1 VGGEVI
7 SIVLPAYNEAAHIES
22 NVLEVVDTFSSLNY
36 DFEVIV
42 VDDGSPDSTYLS
54 AVRAKSSHPEKVRV
68 VRYDVNRGK
77 GNALVCGACYARGD
91 LIAFLDAD
99 MDLHP
104 SQLPVL
110 IEQLEATGVDVVI
123 GSKRHPASNVDYP
136 RHRWVL
142 SWGFF
147 VLIRMFF
154 GLPLRDTQTGIK
166 VFRREVVEAVFP
178 LILAKR
184 FAFDVEVLAV
194 AHHLGFKIS
203 DAPITLRF
211 GRKFSRI
218 RPYDVF
224 YTMRDT
230 LAIFYR
236 LRLRR
241 YYDQRGR
248 ELREQ
253 GLSPSREV
261 HSADDAPEDSIATSS
276 PC

>member
-1 VGGEVI
+1 VGSEVI
-7 SIVLPAYNEAAHIES
+7 SIVLPAYNEAEAIEH
-22 NVLEVVDTFSSLNY
+22 NVLEVVDTFSSSHY

-54 AVRAKSSHPEKVRV
+54 AVRAKSSHPERVRV

-77 GNALVCGACYARGD
+77 GNALICGATYARGD
-91 LIAFLDAD
+91 VVAFLDAD

-104 SQLPVL
+104 SQLPLL

-123 GSKRHPASNVDYP
+123 GSKRHPLSNVDYP

-147 VLIRMFF
+147 ILIRLFF

-166 VFRREVVEAVFP
+166 VFRRDLVESVFP

-184 FAFDVEVLAV
+184 YAFDVEVLAV
-194 AHHLGFKIS
+194 AHHLGYKIA
-203 DAPITLRF
+203 DAPVTLRF

-218 RPYDVF
+218 RLPDV
-224 YTMRDT
+224 YHTMMDT

-236 LRLRR
+236 LRIRR
-241 YYDQRGR
+241 YYDRR
-248 ELREQ
+248 LKELRDRAQ
-253 GLSPSREV
+253 EV
-261 HSADDAPEDSIATSS
+261 MLDETPRSS
-276 PC
+276 LTLPRT

>member
-1 VGGEVI
+1 MGCPVI
-7 SIVLPAYNEAAHIES
+7 SIVLPAYNEALHIEK
-22 NVLEVVDTFSSLNY
+22 NVREVVDSFSELRY

-42 VDDGSPDSTYLS
+42 VDDGSADDTYL
-54 AVRAKSSHPEKVRV
+54 AAIKAKTSHPERVRV

-77 GNALVCGACYARGD
+77 GSALVCGASYAKGN

-110 IEQLEATGVDVVI
+110 IEQMESTDMDVVI
-123 GSKRHPASNVDYP
+123 GSKRHPLSNVDYP
-136 RHRWVL
+136 RYRWVL
-142 SWGFF
+142 SAGFF
-147 VLIRMFF
+147 LLIRLFF

-166 VFRREVVEAVFP
+166 VFRRDVVDSVFP

-184 FAFDVEVLAV
+184 YAFDVEVLAV
-194 AHHLGFKIS
+194 AHHFGYRIS

-218 RPYDVF
+218 RIADVF
-224 YTMRDT
+224 HTMRDT

-236 LRLRR
+236 LRIRH
-241 YYDQRGR
+241 YYDQRVK
-248 ELREQ
+248 ELRDTAREIHLPIDEAQ
-253 GLSPSREV
+253 KPSLTLPR
-261 HSADDAPEDSIATSS
+261 T
-276 PC
+276 